1 MESRTVLNM
10 ETTRKAFSAVTGCP
24 VSPNTRKVTSWI
36 SLEAVKKKLILKA
49 RKLQVF
55 LMTLISPLF

>member
-1 MESRTVLNM
+1 MESLTVLNM
-10 ETTRKAFSAVTGCP
+10 ETTRKAFSAVTEFP

-55 LMTLISPLF
+55 LMTLISSLF

>member
-10 ETTRKAFSAVTGCP
+10 ETTRKAFSAVTECP
-24 VSPNTRKVTSWI
+24 VSPKTRKVTNWI

-55 LMTLISPLF
+55 LTTLISSL

>member
-1 MESRTVLNM
+1 MESLTVLNM
-10 ETTRKAFSAVTGCP
+10 DTTRKAFSAVTECP
-24 VSPNTRKVTSWI
+24 VRPVQTRKVTSWI

-55 LMTLISPLF
+55 LMTLISSL